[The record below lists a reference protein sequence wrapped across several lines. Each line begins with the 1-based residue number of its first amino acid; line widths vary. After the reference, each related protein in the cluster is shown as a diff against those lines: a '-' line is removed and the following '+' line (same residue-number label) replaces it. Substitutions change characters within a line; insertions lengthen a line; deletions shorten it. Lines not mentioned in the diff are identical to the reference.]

1 MLLFVPLG
9 RTIAIKP
16 DVFPEIL
23 LLVLIELLVVLV
35 LILLVNVIERVQLL
49 LLRRNHLLHR
59 GIRCFYNATF
69 FLKQKRHLSDSRRDM
84 IEQKLDDQV
93 CLVLEEHLE
102 VLDDYLSG
110 GIAFDSNS
118 ENVFDDL
125 RHRWL
130 PYKLFIFR
138 SEHFLALFL

>member
-1 MLLFVPLG
+1 
-9 RTIAIKP
+9 
-16 DVFPEIL
+16 
-23 LLVLIELLVVLV
+23 
-35 LILLVNVIERVQLL
+35 
-49 LLRRNHLLHR
+49 
-59 GIRCFYNATF
+59 
-69 FLKQKRHLSDSRRDM
+69 M

-93 CLVLEEHLE
+93 SLVLEKHLK